1 MFIDANV
8 FITYYMSKGKEGER
22 TRLLMK
28 KLSDGEQNACTSSLV
43 INEVCHFFMY
53 HGGLPSVEKIHQQ
66 LTSLPNLS
74 ILAVDDRI
82 ARLSMEFMRG
92 GLDASDSFH
101 AATMKVNSISTICSF
116 DKGFD
121 KVNGIKRQEP

>member
-8 FITYYMSKGKEGER
+8 FITYYMSKSKEGER
-22 TRLLMK
+22 TRQLMK
-28 KLSDGEQNACTSSLV
+28 KLSAGAQNACTSSLV
-43 INEVCHFFMY
+43 INEVCHFFMH
-53 HGGLPSVEKIHQQ
+53 HGGFSQVEKIHQQ

-74 ILAVDDRI
+74 ILAVDDRV
-82 ARLSMEFMRG
+82 ARLSIEFMRG

-121 KVNGIKRQEP
+121 KVSGIKRQEP